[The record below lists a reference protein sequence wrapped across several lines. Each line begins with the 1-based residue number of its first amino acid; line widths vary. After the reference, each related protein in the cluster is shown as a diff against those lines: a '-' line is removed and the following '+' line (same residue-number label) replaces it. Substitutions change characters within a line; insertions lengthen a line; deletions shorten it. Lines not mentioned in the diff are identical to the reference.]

1 MAEEEGMSRLLTL
14 LMALSLTGCGV
25 MVTEKLRM
33 PAFGAAF
40 DADIHAVAAPDEAK
54 FIIYSDPNLDE
65 RLKFQVTIN
74 PWAYH
79 AGFVFPGAFLE
90 ATRSPGTLN
99 FSSHHVWWDESVP
112 VGESFLWKIEPG
124 EPPPAPEGIT
134 KIVHARLEVEALAG
148 TVTYLRF
155 KRTMTDGIEP
165 CGETSETIRMCRYAT
180 IESKLEIVAPNEAQ
194 RELAGLRRT
203 IYGRAEQ

>member
-1 MAEEEGMSRLLTL
+1 MSRFLTL
-14 LMALSLTGCGV
+14 LVALSLTGCGV

-54 FIIYSDPNLDE
+54 FIIYSDPDLDK

-99 FSSHHVWWDESVP
+99 FSSHHVWWP
-112 VGESFLWKIEPG
+112 RGR
-124 EPPPAPEGIT
+124 
-134 KIVHARLEVEALAG
+134 RLG
-148 TVTYLRF
+148 
-155 KRTMTDGIEP
+155 RT
-165 CGETSETIRMCRYAT
+165 A
-180 IESKLEIVAPNEAQ
+180 
-194 RELAGLRRT
+194 
-203 IYGRAEQ
+203 